1 MAILWWRLRRLRS
14 KSWEARRDAA
24 SSLGDS
30 RDPRAIA
37 ALADTLEDEVEEVV
51 EAAAH
56 ALLGA
61 EGEGVGAF
69 LTALQTA
76 GKRDGGR
83 RWRRIAALLAAGRDA
98 SVVDRIGEAM
108 EGRATALR
116 LEAVRL
122 LGALADPRA
131 IPALTRALGDASAE
145 VVSEGAEALSR
156 LGTAATPALTTALA
170 TGNDA
175 ARRFAARALGRF
187 PGAVAVDA
195 LVLALKDRDAEV
207 RRVAARSL
215 GEHRDPASLDAL
227 LVALRDASAAVA
239 QEAATA
245 VGRIGDPRA
254 VDLLIHAAHGQT
266 GAGANLATIQALA
279 ALGDPGALDFLLER
293 LNHPDPKLV
302 AAAAAALGSFKD
314 PRAVDALIGTLEH
327 GHEMVRVAAA
337 QGLARIGH
345 PMALTALTLALER
358 AARREG
364 EKKEL
369 EEALRKL
376 APRK

>member
-1 MAILWWRLRRLRS
+1 MAILWWTLRRLRS
-14 KSWEARRDAA
+14 KSWETRRDAA
-24 SSLGDS
+24 SSLGES
-30 RDPRAIA
+30 HDPRATA
-37 ALADTLEDEVEEVV
+37 ALAETLDDEAEEVV

-61 EGEGVGAF
+61 GTEGAGAF
-69 LTALQTA
+69 LTALRTA
-76 GKRDGGR
+76 GTREGGR
-83 RWRRIAALLAAGRDA
+83 PWRRIAALLAARRDA
-98 SVVDRIGEAM
+98 SVVDRIAQAM
-108 EGRATALR
+108 EGQTAALR

-131 IPALTRALGDASAE
+131 IPALTRALGDGSAE
-145 VVSEGAEALSR
+145 VVSEAAEALSR
-156 LGTAATPALTTALA
+156 LGTAATPALTAALE

-175 ARRFAARALGRF
+175 ARRFAARALGRS
-187 PGAVAVDA
+187 PGAAVVDA
-195 LVLALKDRDAEV
+195 LALALKDRDAEV
-207 RRVAARSL
+207 RRAAARSL

-254 VDLLIHAAHGQT
+254 VDLLIHAALGQT

-279 ALGDPGALDFLLER
+279 ALGDPRALGFLLQR
-293 LNHPDPKLV
+293 LDHPDPKLV

-314 PRAVDALIGTLEH
+314 PGAVDALIGTLEH
-327 GHEMVRVAAA
+327 AHETVRVAAA
-337 QGLARIGH
+337 QSLARIGH
-345 PMALTALTLALER
+345 PMAITALTIALER
-358 AARREG
+358 ATRREG
-364 EKKEL
+364 EKKEM